1 MEIMLSGKTEEN
13 RTEEMSTEQKRREDI
28 MEADVIGKMY
38 CVVLHDIICLIKRYH
53 L

>member
-1 MEIMLSGKTEEN
+1 MEIMLSGKTEEK
-13 RTEEMSTEQKRREDI
+13 RREEMRREDI